1 MVRNILQEQVDWES
15 YESNEKAVKP
25 LGSSKPVLMD
35 RYKSAKQ
42 LSTKNLDNDNNSPDD
57 DESWIGKDSFK
68 DIDLVSNLSG
78 TDHVENLHENDK
90 VENNG
95 KVS

>member
-1 MVRNILQEQVDWES
+1 
-15 YESNEKAVKP
+15 
-25 LGSSKPVLMD
+25 MD

-78 TDHVENLHENDK
+78 TDHVENLHENEQ

-95 KVS
+95 QVS